1 MGLKNGALSE
11 AYGKDP
17 ILVQERILKVIDIH
31 SDLLCPHKSILTI
44 TILSLKNDGLLSN
57 MLTETGLQ
65 EILLNDSLL
74 ISTSKQ

>member
-31 SDLLCPHKSILTI
+31 SDLLYPHKSILTI

-65 EILLNDSLL
+65 AILLNDSSL